1 MEEKK
6 PHWIHDEVED
16 KNSVTGKR
24 YLVSCTCSEYGYHA
38 NTEKTICP
46 QCKVRCYSSPN
57 NSHLIYN
64 NDTLF

>member
-24 YLVSCTCSEYGYHA
+24 YFVSCTCSECGYRA
-38 NTEKTICP
+38 NMGKPIFP
-46 QCKVRCYSSPN
+46 QCRVRMK
-57 NSHLIYN
+57 
-64 NDTLF
+64 